1 MKTTEQIIEEARASY
16 ERHFKDA
23 QAKVTP
29 KSDDVVLDKEKLIEE
44 VKELE
49 IKEEKKHDSLEV
61 LREQVVQEAEV
72 SFHKI
77 FKDAKE
83 AQPTPQLSVDDMYK
97 ALEEEKVRLSQMVE
111 KLKEEQ
117 MSK

>member
-23 QAKVTP
+23 QERINP
-29 KSDDVVLDKEKLIEE
+29 KSNDVVLDKEKLTEE
-44 VKELE
+44 VKEME
-49 IKEEKKHDSLEV
+49 IEEEKKHYSLEV
-61 LREQVVQEAEV
+61 LREQVVHEAEK

-83 AQPTPQLSVDDMYK
+83 AKPTSQMSVDEMYK
-97 ALEEEKVRLSQMVE
+97 ALEQEKERLSQMVE

>member
-23 QAKVTP
+23 QARMTP
-29 KSDDVVLDKEKLIEE
+29 KSDDVVLDKEKLTEE
-44 VKELE
+44 VKDLE
-49 IKEEKKHDSLEV
+49 IKEEKKHNSLEV
-61 LREQVVQEAEV
+61 LREQVVHEAEV

-83 AQPTPQLSVDDMYK
+83 AKPTPQMSVDEMYK
-97 ALEEEKVRLSQMVE
+97 TLEEEKVRLSQMVE
-111 KLKEEQ
+111 KLKEKQ